1 MRAWLLWNGQKGGE
15 EGVGWAD
22 VYRAGAALSGRTQR
36 VQFVLPVLVTTAE
49 ADYSQTHSHV
59 TAAILSSVVRGA
71 CQRRSMQDVRVWVCW
86 ASAAQRGA
94 HAARYNTS
102 TETYRTKAEGIAR
115 SQNWPA
121 SAESL

>member
-49 ADYSQTHSHV
+49 ADNSQTHSHV
-59 TAAILSSVVRGA
+59 AAAILSSVVRGA
-71 CQRRSMQDVRVWVCW
+71 CQRRSMQDVRVW

-94 HAARYNTS
+94 HAETYDKS

-115 SQNWPA
+115 SQN
-121 SAESL
+121 